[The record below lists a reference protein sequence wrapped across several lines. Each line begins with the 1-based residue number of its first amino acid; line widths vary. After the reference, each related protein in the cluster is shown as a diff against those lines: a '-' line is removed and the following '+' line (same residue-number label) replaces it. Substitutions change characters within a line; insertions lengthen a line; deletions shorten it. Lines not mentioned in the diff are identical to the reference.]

1 MKTEFKRYNGIPR
14 PLQVCIRKLRKN
26 EVLGTG
32 GERRA
37 DEDGV

>member
-1 MKTEFKRYNGIPR
+1 MKIEFERCNGIPR
-14 PLQVCIRKLRKN
+14 PLQICIRKLRKN
-26 EVLGTG
+26 EVLETG

>member
-1 MKTEFKRYNGIPR
+1 MKTEFERCNGIPR

>member
-1 MKTEFKRYNGIPR
+1 MKPEFKRYNGIPR

-32 GERRA
+32 GARRA
-37 DEDGV
+37 EVDSV